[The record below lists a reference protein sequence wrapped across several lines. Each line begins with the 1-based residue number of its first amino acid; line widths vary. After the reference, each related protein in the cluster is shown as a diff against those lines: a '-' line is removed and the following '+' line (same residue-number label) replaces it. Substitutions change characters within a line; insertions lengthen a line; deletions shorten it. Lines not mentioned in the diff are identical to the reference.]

1 MEGSESA
8 GDGTVD
14 AIEAMNLM
22 RSFRDDNPYLDDNVL
37 SDEDLMTLESE
48 IEIIRFEEYEE
59 LIGNGEMAT
68 WLGFI
73 FKGEIDVLINMQK
86 VATLKSGQFVGDFAV
101 YEGGKR
107 SADCIGGTGGG
118 IIGVMRFAVLD
129 TMWER
134 HPRSTAAAVRA
145 NLRRASSLQRASQ
158 SALSVS

>member
-8 GDGTVD
+8 GDGTID

-22 RSFRDDNPYLDDNVL
+22 RKFRDDNPYLDDDVL

-101 YEGGKR
+101 YEEE
-107 SADCIGGTGGG
+107 SE
-118 IIGVMRFAVLD
+118 VLI
-129 TMWER
+129 
-134 HPRSTAAAVRA
+134 A
-145 NLRRASSLQRASQ
+145 
-158 SALSVS
+158 